1 MNKYCPACGTQLEEN
16 SKFCTTC
23 GYSLEV
29 QNNQM
34 PVNNGGQPHVQNNYD
49 INNNFTTSAGVQAN
63 ANGMAIAGLVVSIV
77 SLVFCCG
84 SISWLSLIFSIIG
97 MNNAKKNNGAGN
109 GLAIAGLI
117 VSIIGMLSMLVWII
131 PFMIGFTEGLA
142 SI

>member
-23 GYSLEV
+23 GYSLE
-29 QNNQM
+29 
-34 PVNNGGQPHVQNNYD
+34 VQNNYD

-97 MNNAKKNNGAGN
+97 MNSAKKNNGAGN